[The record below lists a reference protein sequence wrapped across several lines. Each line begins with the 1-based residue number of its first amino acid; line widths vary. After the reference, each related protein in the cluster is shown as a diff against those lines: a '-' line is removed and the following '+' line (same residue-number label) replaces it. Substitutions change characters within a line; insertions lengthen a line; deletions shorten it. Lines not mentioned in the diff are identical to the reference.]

1 MRRVTACVFD
11 MYGTLLDLDS
21 AIAPH
26 ERALGAKGPAFL
38 ALWRAKQLEY
48 TWLRTVMGRH
58 ADFLQVT
65 RDALAYAMEAHGLD
79 DPGLASALMDSF
91 RRLSAFPDAVPA
103 LESMRA
109 AGIRTAVLSNGTP
122 AMLDEALDSSG
133 LAPLLD
139 AAFSVEPMGRFKP
152 SPPVYTCLMS
162 SLDVSPHEILFVSAN
177 AWDAVGAANAGLD
190 AAWINRRGAPT
201 ERLPA
206 APRVVVRSLAELP
219 GLLGGPDLATPLPVR
234 G

>member
-26 ERALGAKGPAFL
+26 ERALGAAGPAFL

-48 TWLRTVMGRH
+48 TWLRTLMGRH

-79 DPGLASALMDSF
+79 GTALEAALLDSF
-91 RRLSAFPDAVPA
+91 RHLSAFPDAVPTLGA
-103 LESMRA
+103 LRD

-122 AMLDEALDSSG
+122 PMLDEALESAG

-152 SPPVYTCLMS
+152 SPPVYTCLTA
-162 SLDVSPHEILFVSAN
+162 SLDVLPHEILFVSAN
-177 AWDAVGAANAGLD
+177 AWDAAGAANAGLD
-190 AAWINRRGAPT
+190 AAWINRRGVPA

-219 GLLGGPDLATPLPVR
+219 GLLGGPDLTTPLPVR